1 MVTLTD
7 EEAQLIQENINKMAQ
22 IIEEQ
27 SEKIKEFE
35 ESKKLDEAFD
45 FSGMRKV
52 LGISEPIQDGGY
64 FDEN

>member
-7 EEAQLIQENINKMAQ
+7 EQAKEIQDNINKMAE
-22 IIEEQ
+22 IIENQ
-27 SEKIKEFE
+27 AEKLKEFE
-35 ESKKLDEAFD
+35 ESKKLDDAFD

-52 LGISEPIQDGGY
+52 LGIEEPIQDGGY